1 MEFIS
6 KKKYDNKK
14 NKTLKDS
21 FLHAYEGIVYAMM
34 KERNMHIHITMALLV
49 IVFGIILELSYV
61 EWLISLILIALVI
74 SLELINTS
82 IEAVVDLVTTNDSAL
97 AKIAKDSAAGAVLFT
112 SIIAAFIGL
121 VIFLPKVINFIIN
134 IGG

>member
-21 FLHAYEGIVYAMM
+21 FLHAYEGIVYAMT

>member
-112 SIIAAFIGL
+112 SIIAAFIGV
-121 VIFLPKVINFIIN
+121 VIFLPKIINFIIN

>member
-6 KKKYDNKK
+6 NKKYDSKK

>member
-61 EWLISLILIALVI
+61 EWLICLILIALVI

-112 SIIAAFIGL
+112 SIVAAFIGV
-121 VIFLPKVINFIIN
+121 VIFLPKIINFIIN

>member
-6 KKKYDNKK
+6 KKKYDSKK

-21 FLHAYEGIVYAMM
+21 FLHAYEGIVYAMT

-61 EWLISLILIALVI
+61 EWLICLILIALVI

>member
-61 EWLISLILIALVI
+61 EWLICLILIALVI

-112 SIIAAFIGL
+112 SVVAAFIGV
-121 VIFLPKVINFIIN
+121 VIFLPKIINFIIN

>member
-61 EWLISLILIALVI
+61 EWLICLILIALVI